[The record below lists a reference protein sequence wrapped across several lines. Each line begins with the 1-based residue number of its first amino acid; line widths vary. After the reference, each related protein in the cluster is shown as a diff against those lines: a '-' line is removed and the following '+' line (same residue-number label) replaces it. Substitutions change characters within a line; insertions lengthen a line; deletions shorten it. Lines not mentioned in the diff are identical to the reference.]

1 MLPVYTPFRLTILV
15 ASLFAWAGQA
25 SALGLGDMRSHSTLG
40 GSLRAEIDVVTA
52 GREIVDASCFRLVQ
66 PATDE
71 GLPWLR
77 QGSFTYRKGTPTVL
91 ELHSDK
97 ALVEPILQI
106 GIVVGCGHQIRR
118 DYTLFLSPRRD
129 GAETPAPPAAAP
141 IAGTVPEAPR
151 RRALP
156 RPAATA
162 TDMAPGQR
170 PPRERRVPA
179 PRRDRLVLSGGGDA
193 GDTTL
198 RLDSELASWK
208 GLENAALDARRDLL
222 RLEFRMLLAF
232 NEQATSQLEA
242 AEKLRNMEAILG
254 ELQQKAGEFAQRIEN
269 RTDGAAQAPLPSA
282 PSAVSPTAV
291 EPPKAPAASPAVVAV
306 QPAQGGTSL
315 LSEWSFYG
323 LVFGAI
329 LGLAGWL
336 GWRQIQLR
344 RGRGADEPFV
354 TPEPI
359 VDPRR
364 ESERDEPGG
373 VDLAVEPAAMGM
385 PMQVD
390 LHLGDAGPAPSEAPP
405 PVAPVPAAG
414 GHPDSQFSVSAA
426 TVDEHFEANPVM
438 ELAEI
443 MLSFGRV
450 KGAAQALQEFIDN
463 SPQEA
468 LQPWIRLLDVYRMAG
483 MRDEF
488 ERVAQ
493 NLNQHFNV
501 EVLRWDLGQQP
512 IATAAPLDLELV
524 PREEEV
530 AVPKASSLEGMPH
543 ICQTLIDSW
552 DKHEVVEYLHRLL
565 RDNRGGK
572 RSGFTLEVVQEI
584 LFLIE
589 LWETKALI
597 EREEA
602 EQQGDEK

>member
-15 ASLFAWAGQA
+15 ASLFAWAGPA
-25 SALGLGDMRSHSTLG
+25 SALGLGDMRSNSTLG

-52 GREIVDASCFRLVQ
+52 GREVVDASCFRLVQ

-77 QGSFTYRKGTPTVL
+77 QGSFIYRKGPPTVL
-91 ELHSDK
+91 ELRSDK

-106 GIVVGCGHQIRR
+106 GIVVGCGHQVRR

-129 GAETPAPPAAAP
+129 AAETPAPPAAAP
-141 IAGTVPEAPR
+141 IAGPVPETPR
-151 RRALP
+151 QRARP

-162 TDMAPGQR
+162 VDMAPVQR
-170 PPRERRVPA
+170 PPRERRAPVP
-179 PRRDRLVLSGGGDA
+179 RLDRLVLSGGGDA

-208 GLENAALDARRDLL
+208 GLESAALDARRDLL

-269 RTDGAAQAPLPSA
+269 RTDGAQAPLPSA

-291 EPPKAPAASPAVVAV
+291 ESPKVPAAGPSSVAA
-306 QPAQGGTSL
+306 QPAQGGTSF

-323 LVFGAI
+323 LVFGAV

-336 GWRQIQLR
+336 GWRQVQLR
-344 RGRGADEPFV
+344 REKGAGDPFV

-373 VDLAVEPAAMGM
+373 VDLPVEPAAMGM

-390 LHLGDAGPAPSEAPP
+390 LHLDDAGTVPSEVPPTVAPAP
-405 PVAPVPAAG
+405 VAT

-512 IATAAPLDLELV
+512 IATADALDLELV
-524 PREEEV
+524 PREEEI
-530 AVPKASSLEGMPH
+530 AAPKAFSLEDMPH

-589 LWETKALI
+589 LWEAKALI

-602 EQQGDEK
+602 ERQGDEK